1 MKAEVDQR
9 VKKIERQFAN
19 TLGMVE
25 VMNTSYADFSQTNH
39 SFKVI
44 RRYEHLGI
52 SWALLE
58 EEQGSSL
65 WVDES
70 TLSDQ
75 QR

>member
-1 MKAEVDQR
+1 MDLR

-25 VMNTSYADFSQTNH
+25 VMNTSYPDFSGTNH

-44 RRYEHLGI
+44 RRYEHLGTT
-52 SWALLE
+52 WVLLE
-58 EEQGSSL
+58 EEQGSAQ

-70 TLSDQ
+70 SLSDQ
-75 QR
+75 